1 MTEFEIL
8 KRAKE
13 AISQG
18 KKEQARELLM
28 RLLKSDKNNPEYWLW
43 MSSVVETPREQIYC
57 LKNVLK
63 LEPNNP
69 SAKQGLKLLGETPVD
84 VSENQPV
91 FIKRDWESEI
101 PLVTPKPPSRLKV
114 LLSIPFYKT
123 VFFVAISVVVVG
135 LITAG
140 IYGLTGGGLL
150 SPRLTITPIAWTETS
165 TPTSTMTPLVRTPTP
180 TLGRRMPLW
189 MLLEATYTPMPIYIN
204 TPHPRVEAFRIGL
217 RAYQRG
223 DYVSMLSFMK
233 QAVQGE
239 PNIVDSLYY
248 LGEAYRLNG
257 KLGEAQE
264 TFREA
269 IKLDKYF
276 APSYLGLALT
286 YLTRNPQAN
295 VLDLLQKSIEYDPSF
310 ADAHFTLA
318 KYFLE
323 IGKPAKA
330 LETLDEGEQS
340 LNIYP
345 QYYVMRAKT
354 NLALGQFKEGLTNA
368 KIGHDMDITLLNGYL
383 TLGEAYLAN
392 DRPEDAL
399 DAIETYLNYEDED
412 PEGWVRLGQAYM
424 QQGKDFDAA
433 MDAFDKAFEIKPD
446 FWLAHLYRGLAYIRI
461 DEFQKGV
468 NDTYLARKANP
479 EDFNANIAFVEA
491 LYYAE
496 RYEDAI
502 SQVDFSENY
511 VRTPRDQAS
520 IYYWRALSYEALGK
534 SSKALDTW
542 KDLLSLSQDSVPK
555 EWWQKAES
563 IVYPPTA
570 TATITP
576 TSTSTLTNT
585 PTSTPTSTLT
595 PTPTATPTKTPTP
608 TVTPTPTRTMTAT
621 DTQTLTETLTQRA
634 TSTPSKTVIPSLMP

>member
-13 AISQG
+13 AINQG

-43 MSSVVETPREQIYC
+43 MSSAVETPREQIYC

-140 IYGLTGGGLL
+140 IYGLTEGGLL

-217 RAYQRG
+217 RAYERG
-223 DYVSMLSFMK
+223 DYVSMLTFMK

-286 YLTRNPQAN
+286 YLARNPQAN

-310 ADAHFTLA
+310 ADAHFALA
-318 KYFLE
+318 K
-323 IGKPAKA
+323 
-330 LETLDEGEQS
+330 
-340 LNIYP
+340 
-345 QYYVMRAKT
+345 
-354 NLALGQFKEGLTNA
+354 
-368 KIGHDMDITLLNGYL
+368 
-383 TLGEAYLAN
+383 
-392 DRPEDAL
+392 
-399 DAIETYLNYEDED
+399 
-412 PEGWVRLGQAYM
+412 
-424 QQGKDFDAA
+424 
-433 MDAFDKAFEIKPD
+433 
-446 FWLAHLYRGLAYIRI
+446 
-461 DEFQKGV
+461 
-468 NDTYLARKANP
+468 
-479 EDFNANIAFVEA
+479 
-491 LYYAE
+491 
-496 RYEDAI
+496 
-502 SQVDFSENY
+502 
-511 VRTPRDQAS
+511 
-520 IYYWRALSYEALGK
+520 
-534 SSKALDTW
+534 
-542 KDLLSLSQDSVPK
+542 
-555 EWWQKAES
+555 
-563 IVYPPTA
+563 
-570 TATITP
+570 
-576 TSTSTLTNT
+576 
-585 PTSTPTSTLT
+585 
-595 PTPTATPTKTPTP
+595 
-608 TVTPTPTRTMTAT
+608 
-621 DTQTLTETLTQRA
+621 
-634 TSTPSKTVIPSLMP
+634 